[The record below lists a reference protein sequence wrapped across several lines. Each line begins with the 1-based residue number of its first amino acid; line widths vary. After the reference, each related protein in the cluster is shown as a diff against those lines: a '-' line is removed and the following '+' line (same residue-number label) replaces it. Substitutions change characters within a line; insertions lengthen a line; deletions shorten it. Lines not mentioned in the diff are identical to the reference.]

1 MLPPTLDSMPRVL
14 HTAQALVDVI
24 LEIDALP
31 LRGGNANAASER
43 WYAGGAV
50 TTLIAAAR
58 TGAEAV
64 HGGAHGTGP
73 HGDLIREALTRDG
86 VELSDRQRPET
97 DTGYCTVLL
106 EPSAERT
113 FITVYGAEREIT
125 ADSLATL
132 APQSGDLVC
141 VSGYSLFEPTRE
153 PLLEFV
159 ESLPTGV
166 DVVLDPGAPF
176 ADFPPEVRRRML
188 ARTTVWTS
196 NADEAR
202 ALTDLDDLEDT
213 PASIRRHLA
222 PGAVVIVRDGDRGC
236 LVFHHGRG
244 TEIPGFPQKAVD
256 TNGAGDTHTGV
267 LLAERALGADWE
279 SAATRANAAAAIA
292 VTRRGTESAPTR
304 SEVDEFLA

>member
-1 MLPPTLDSMPRVL
+1 MPRVL

-24 LEIDALP
+24 LEVDALP
-31 LRGGNANAASER
+31 TRGGNANARSER
-43 WYAGGAV
+43 RYAGGAV
-50 TTLIAAAR
+50 TTLLAAAR

-73 HGDLIREALTRDG
+73 NGDLIREVLGADG
-86 VELSDRQRPET
+86 VALSDAPREGA
-97 DTGYCTVLL
+97 DTGYCVVLL

-113 FITVYGAEREIT
+113 FLTVYGAEREIT
-125 ADSLATL
+125 GASLATL
-132 APQSGDLVC
+132 APQPGDLVC

-153 PLLEFV
+153 PLLEFL
-159 ESLPTGV
+159 EALPDGV
-166 DVVLDPGAPF
+166 DVVLDPGDPF
-176 ADFPPEVRRRML
+176 ASFPAEVQRRVL

-202 ALTDLDDLEDT
+202 ALTDLDHLEDT
-213 PASIRRHLA
+213 PEAIRRRMR
-222 PGAVVIVRDGDRGC
+222 PDSVVIVRDGDKGC
-236 LVFHHGRG
+236 FVFHHGRG
-244 TEIPGFPQKAVD
+244 TGIPAFPQTPVD

-304 SEVDEFLA
+304 EEVDDFLA